1 MKSFRASL
9 LVLSFVLIGLGSTAF
24 AQTLEIIPKAI
35 NPQQV
40 AKDVEDVAVW
50 GAVWEKYN
58 TYLTGGQRRSLSDQ
72 LSSGIMDWTTLLD
85 YFARFIKYL
94 SQLGIFIGS
103 CFVIYAG
110 YVYATAIFQNSAKV
124 TDGNT
129 AIKNAI
135 LGVIVI
141 TFSYAIMKGIMA
153 AFL

>member
-1 MKSFRASL
+1 MTSLRISL
-9 LVLSFVLIGLGSTAF
+9 LALSFAVISLGSTVF
-24 AQTLEIIPKAI
+24 AQTLEIIPQAT

-40 AKDVEDVAVW
+40 AKDVEGVAVW
-50 GAVWEKYN
+50 GHVWEKYN
-58 TYLTGGQRRSLSDQ
+58 TVVAEKRSLSDQ
-72 LSSGIMDWTTLLD
+72 LSSGIMDWTTILD

-110 YVYATAIFQNSAKV
+110 YVYATAIFQKSQEITKWKV
-124 TDGNT
+124 
-129 AIKNAI
+129 AIENAI
-135 LGVIVI
+135 IGVIVI

>member
-24 AQTLEIIPKAI
+24 AQTLEIIPQATD
-35 NPQQV
+35 PQQV

-58 TYLTGGQRRSLSDQ
+58 TVVAEKRSLSDQ
-72 LSSGIMDWTTLLD
+72 LSSGIMDWTTILD

-94 SQLGIFIGS
+94 SQLGIFIWS

-141 TFSYAIMKGIMA
+141 TFSYAIMKAVMA